1 MDVTYFGIQ
10 IESVITDG
18 RKSMLKA
25 IKKLKCNVVWYIL
38 IKEAAVTNNLRNCR
52 PHNGSIIKV
61 I

>member
-1 MDVTYFGIQ
+1 LCFDY
-10 IESVITDG
+10 
-18 RKSMLKA
+18 
-25 IKKLKCNVVWYIL
+25 L